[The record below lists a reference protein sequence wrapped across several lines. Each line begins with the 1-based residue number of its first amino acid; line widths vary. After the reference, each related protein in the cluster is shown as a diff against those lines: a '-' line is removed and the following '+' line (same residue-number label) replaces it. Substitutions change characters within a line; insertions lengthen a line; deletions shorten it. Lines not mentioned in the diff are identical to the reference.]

1 MIQHNT
7 PIPVENL
14 TLMQL
19 LAYLRVAHEELRGRL
34 EVNEARAADI
44 DQRLAT
50 AQQRL
55 REAVRADRARVQ
67 IGRISRFGLMYQQS
81 TITYRYPCRLSIGI
95 ISRIPQARVKSRAP
109 SASIRDAGGSVA
121 SLSTGGQTA

>member
-7 PIPVENL
+7 PIPMENL

-34 EVNEARAADI
+34 EMNESRAADI

-55 REAVRADRARVQ
+55 ADHTGQLASMQALADQRLDIIEEMYYAFLEHERINPEATRAMARARGAMEVSN
-67 IGRISRFGLMYQQS
+67 G
-81 TITYRYPCRLSIGI
+81 
-95 ISRIPQARVKSRAP
+95 
-109 SASIRDAGGSVA
+109 
-121 SLSTGGQTA
+121 